1 MSRDDFCTEEEV
13 TELVHRFYA
22 QVREDPELGPIF
34 DAHVTDWP
42 SHLSTL
48 VDFWSSALRG
58 TARFR
63 GAPLPKHMKLPLT
76 ADLFGRWLF
85 LFRRTTAA
93 LGNAALEERAN
104 DLAQRIA
111 SSFWY
116 AYRRLD
122 TDQGAHAA
130 GADHGGTLHG
140 GAS

>member
-1 MSRDDFCTEEEV
+1 MSRDELCTEEEIRL
-13 TELVHRFYA
+13 LVHRFYA

-34 DAHVTDWP
+34 DAHVHDWP
-42 SHLSTL
+42 AHLSTL

-63 GAPLPKHMKLPLT
+63 GAPLPKHMALPLT
-76 ADLFGRWLF
+76 AELFGRWLAI
-85 LFRRTTAA
+85 FRRTTAG

-122 TDQGAHAA
+122 ADQCARPAGAH
-130 GADHGGTLHG
+130 HGDTLHG
-140 GAS
+140 GSS